1 MRATTCIVVVAAL
14 CASTAVLG
22 GLPNARWK
30 GFDWSKAEKA
40 LEEGDDP
47 ELLVT
52 EDKIAIA
59 EYDRRRSMGLRK
71 PEDDVQLK

>member
-1 MRATTCIVVVAAL
+1 MRFVALAVLCVVAHA
-14 CASTAVLG
+14 

-30 GFDWSKAEKA
+30 GVDWVKAEKD
-40 LEEGDDP
+40 LEQGDEA

-59 EYDRRRSMGLRK
+59 EYDRRRSLGLRK

>member
-1 MRATTCIVVVAAL
+1 MRASALFVAIVAL
-14 CASTAVLG
+14 SACTAVLG

-47 ELLVT
+47 ELLVS

-59 EYDRRRSMGLRK
+59 EYDRRRSLGLRK
-71 PEDDVQLK
+71 PEDEVQLK